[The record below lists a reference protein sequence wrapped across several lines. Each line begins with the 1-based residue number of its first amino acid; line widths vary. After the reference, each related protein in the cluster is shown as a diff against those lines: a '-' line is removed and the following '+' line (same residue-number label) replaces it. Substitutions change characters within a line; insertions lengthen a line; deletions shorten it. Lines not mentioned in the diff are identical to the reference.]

1 MGYTIKESQL
11 RNIIKEALVS
21 EMGDTEKGQNLL
33 GRTAERAYQRAQR
46 TSGADR
52 NRYMKTYNDAYHTG
66 GKSANK
72 HLGGTRQ
79 YFDNGRDYE
88 YDKWEKEHNGD
99 VAESKNMNKKQIRI
113 TETDLSRIV
122 KESVN
127 RVLSEANNH
136 LISVGGVEDTP
147 FTRNN
152 NKSSNSIR
160 LNGVFNTIN
169 YSNNP
174 SRAAIEMM
182 QDKLP
187 FDEFIDYCKQRGIS
201 PYDYIDTN
209 DFEVEQ
215 WIEDY
220 I

>member
-1 MGYTIKESQL
+1 MKNRIRLTES
-11 RNIIKEALVS
+11 
-21 EMGDTEKGQNLL
+21 
-33 GRTAERAYQRAQR
+33 
-46 TSGADR
+46 
-52 NRYMKTYNDAYHTG
+52 
-66 GKSANK
+66 
-72 HLGGTRQ
+72 
-79 YFDNGRDYE
+79 
-88 YDKWEKEHNGD
+88 
-99 VAESKNMNKKQIRI
+99 
-113 TETDLSRIV
+113 DLHRIV

-127 RVLSEANNH
+127 MILSEANNH
-136 LISVGGVEDTP
+136 LISVGGIEDTP

-152 NKSSNSIR
+152 NKGSNSIR
-160 LNGVFNTIN
+160 INGVFNTTN

-187 FDEFIDYCKQRGIS
+187 FDEFIDYCEQRGIN